1 MYSLKN
7 ISKPIVFVPMA
18 ADVFHHGHVN
28 ILLKAKKYGNIVV
41 GLMTDKGIKK
51 YKKKYPLI
59 KFKNRKKVLE
69 QIKCIERII
78 PIDGLEYLKFAKFYK
93 FDYFIHGND
102 WKKNIQSDVRKKLII
117 LMKKWRGKV
126 VDLPYTKNISSS
138 IIRKKLKNEK

>member
-18 ADVFHHGHVN
+18 ADIFHHGHVN

-41 GLMTDKGIKK
+41 GLMTDRGIKK
-51 YKKKYPLI
+51 YKKKYPLV

-102 WKKNIQSDVRKKLII
+102 WKKNIQSDVRKKLVI
-117 LMKKWRGKV
+117 LMKKWKGKV

-138 IIRKKLKNEK
+138 IIRKKIKK

>member
-18 ADVFHHGHVN
+18 ADIFHHGHVN

-51 YKKKYPLI
+51 YKKKNPLI

-69 QIKCIERII
+69 QIKCIEKVI
-78 PIDGLEYLKFAKFYK
+78 PINGLEYLKFAKFYK
-93 FDYFIHGND
+93 FDYFIHGDD
-102 WKKNIQSDVRKKLII
+102 WKKNIQSDVRKKLIK
-117 LMKKWRGKV
+117 LMKKWKGKV
-126 VDLPYTKNISSS
+126 VDLPYTKSISSS
-138 IIRKKLKNEK
+138 IIKKKI

>member
-18 ADVFHHGHVN
+18 ADIFHHGHVN

-102 WKKNIQSDVRKKLII
+102 WKKNIQSDVRKKLVI
-117 LMKKWRGKV
+117 LMKKWKGKV

-138 IIRKKLKNEK
+138 IIRKKIKK

>member
-69 QIKCIERII
+69 QIKCIEKII

-102 WKKNIQSDVRKKLII
+102 WKKNIQSDVRKKLVI
-117 LMKKWRGKV
+117 LMKKWKGKV

-138 IIRKKLKNEK
+138 IIRKKIKK

>member
-138 IIRKKLKNEK
+138 IIRKKIKK

>member
-138 IIRKKLKNEK
+138 IIRKKTKK